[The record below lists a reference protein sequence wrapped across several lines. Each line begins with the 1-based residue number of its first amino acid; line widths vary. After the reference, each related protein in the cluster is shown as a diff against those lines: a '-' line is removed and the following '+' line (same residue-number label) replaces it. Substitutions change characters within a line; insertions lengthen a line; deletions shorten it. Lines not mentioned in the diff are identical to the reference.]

1 MKQPSLPK
9 PSWLSQ
15 LGLALTST
23 LVIVAGFT
31 IASVLFAVLLIAG
44 LAAGGWLW
52 WQYRK
57 LVRRAHDTRPD
68 FLEGE
73 YVIEPTPA
81 QLEDRRTPLAC
92 PPENRDAPAARR
104 AP

>member
-57 LVRRAHDTRPD
+57 LVRRARDPD
-68 FLEGE
+68 LISSKG
-73 YVIEPTPA
+73 
-81 QLEDRRTPLAC
+81 
-92 PPENRDAPAARR
+92 NM
-104 AP
+104 

>member
-57 LVRRAHDTRPD
+57 LVRRARDTRPD

-81 QLEDRRTPLAC
+81 PLEDRRTPLAC